1 MSQSVSSSPSVATT
15 SAAVTQTSSSFGQGD
30 LDLDVI
36 LQGLVVQLTGLSGS
50 LVRPRWQATEPLY
63 PEYGTTWAAIGVT
76 SQDAD
81 VNTMS
86 VPVSEGLAVHRHET
100 LTVVSSFYGPNAA
113 ETAGM
118 LRDGMF
124 VDINRGVLDNNGMAI
139 LRIGAVSRSPVLLN
153 QKWQNRVDFQF
164 MLRRHTIRVYPI
176 STVIESGGSVTD
188 GETSQDFDTGVIE

>member
-1 MSQSVSSSPSVATT
+1 MSQSASSSLSVATT
-15 SAAVTQTSSSFGQGD
+15 SAAVTQTSASFGQGD

-36 LQGLVVQLTGLSGS
+36 LQGLVTQLTGLDGT

-86 VPVSEGLAVHRHET
+86 VPTEDGLAVHRHET
-100 LTVVSSFYGPNAA
+100 LSVVTSFYGPHAA
-113 ETAGM
+113 EIAGT

-124 VDINRGVLDNNGMAI
+124 IDINRGVLDTNGMAI
-139 LRIGAVSRSPVLLN
+139 LRIGTISRVPVLLN
-153 QKWQNRVDFQF
+153 QKWQNRVDFSF
-164 MLRRHTIRVYPI
+164 TLRRHTIRVYPI
-176 STVIESGGSVTD
+176 STVIESTGEVTD

>member
-15 SAAVTQTSSSFGQGD
+15 DATVTQTSSSFGPGD

-36 LQGLVVQLTGLSGS
+36 LQGLITQLTGLDGT

-86 VPVSEGLAVHRHET
+86 VPTEDGLEVHRHET
-100 LTVVSSFYGPNAA
+100 ITVVSSFYGPNAA

-124 VDINRGVLDNNGMAI
+124 VGINREVLSNNGMAI
-139 LRIGAVSRSPVLLN
+139 LRIGTVSRSPVLLN

-164 MLRRHTIRVYPI
+164 TLRRHTIRLYPI
-176 STVIESGGSVTD
+176 STVIESDGSMTD
-188 GETSQDFDTGVIE
+188 GETSQDFDTGVVA